1 ADAFQLVKQRVDYDL
16 RCLAI
21 FRGKLSSHE
30 SALHHAQLTHRKQA
44 FEASLAAAKK
54 LLASNVKMLQGTRF
68 DVVLRDFSNFSDQ
81 FCKTFG
87 LQKESTVVISL
98 LNWASICRV
107 NQDRQLCQTRLL
119 AMLLNGDSGLNHLS
133 MVILPQFGYQKGQL
147 WVAEHHCLKSL
158 SNAGLNVDKT
168 FTLQFS
174 ARLDQRD
181 TRPLNY
187 HGRILTSL
195 GMQEKS
201 WLFRNSAL
209 VRNQRTEP
217 ADQLP
222 SNQMVFI
229 EDLQPDAVPVTTD
242 IDGLVAGAKKF
253 EQLGPAAYKR
263 VLEAA
268 LDGVTLPP
276 KAGIIVLDASLT
288 VGDSFEAF
296 MQIRHDWQVP
306 SAYVGLCEDPVSLE
320 WFEKT
325 RTQAL
330 AKQHLEGT
338 VSVPGCV
345 RMPAELPQEH
355 RQAAPA
361 PPVLNLLVGG
371 GPDKSYPIFPE
382 AL

>member
-1 ADAFQLVKQRVDYDL
+1 
-16 RCLAI
+16 
-21 FRGKLSSHE
+21 
-30 SALHHAQLTHRKQA
+30 
-44 FEASLAAAKK
+44 
-54 LLASNVKMLQGTRF
+54 
-68 DVVLRDFSNFSDQ
+68 
-81 FCKTFG
+81 
-87 LQKESTVVISL
+87 
-98 LNWASICRV
+98 
-107 NQDRQLCQTRLL
+107 
-119 AMLLNGDSGLNHLS
+119 MLLNGDSGLNHLS

-382 AL
+382 ALVKDLAMCYQAQKLVCSNFLSKAWLISISKVTYPILWKKHGVTKGCSYAGP